1 MTLRELEIKVKGTN
15 IRRTEADLAKLE
27 TQANKAAAAIQNLQ
41 KTFKSAAAMPKLS
54 ISGRVGGGGG
64 SGGSGGGGGGGGS
77 AGAFSSMSTGVN
89 QVSGI

>member
-41 KTFKSAAAMPKLS
+41 KTFSSAAAMPKLS

-64 SGGSGGGGGGGGS
+64 RGESGGGGGGEGAGGTID
-77 AGAFSSMSTGVN
+77 GMTNVKN
-89 QVSGI
+89 